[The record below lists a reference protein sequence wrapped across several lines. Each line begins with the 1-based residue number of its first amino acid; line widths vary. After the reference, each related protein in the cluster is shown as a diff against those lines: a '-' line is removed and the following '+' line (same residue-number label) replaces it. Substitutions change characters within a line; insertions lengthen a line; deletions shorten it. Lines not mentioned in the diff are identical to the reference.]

1 MYLFTSGVVPTA
13 ALIRLGGPPGSG
25 KSTLTES
32 LLTSWP
38 SGLLRW
44 ESQADE
50 GDRNPQARTKGL
62 RHVKWTDERGASYV
76 ITDMGGQDDF
86 FLVHQAFIAYDDVPA
101 VNLIV
106 VSSVEKAVIQ
116 DVKKWGEFFAC
127 RVRPDGGKP
136 HLLLVATRSDRASA
150 EDVAN
155 VGKAHRMLKEEFG
168 SYFSLFEIPLM
179 IDGRKSWAES
189 TRKLRDALHRIHGI
203 VMNPRVSHGADV
215 HRNSTE

>member
-1 MYLFTSGVVPTA
+1 MYLFTSGVVPPTA

-32 LLTSWP
+32 LLISRVA
-38 SGLLRW
+38 GFLRR

-62 RHVKWTDERGASYV
+62 RHVEWTDERGASFV

-101 VNLIV
+101 INLIV
-106 VSSVEKAVIQ
+106 VSSLEKAVIQ
-116 DVKKWGEFFAC
+116 QVRKWGEFFAC
-127 RVRPDGGKP
+127 RVRPDGSKP
-136 HLLLVATRSDRASA
+136 HLLLVATRSDQASA

-155 VGKAHRMLKEEFG
+155 VGEAHRMLKEEFG
-168 SYFSLFEIPLM
+168 PYFSLLEIPFM
-179 IDGRKSWAES
+179 VDGRKSWAES

-203 VMNPRVSHGADV
+203 VMDPKVSH
-215 HRNSTE
+215 

>member
-1 MYLFTSGVVPTA
+1 MYLFTSGVVPPTA

-32 LLTSWP
+32 LLTSWVG
-38 SGLLRW
+38 GLLRW
-44 ESQADE
+44 PWEWQADE

-62 RHVKWTDERGASYV
+62 RHVEWTDEQGASYV

-101 VNLIV
+101 INIIV
-106 VSSVEKAVIQ
+106 VSSLEKAVIQ
-116 DVKKWGEFFAC
+116 QVKKWGEFFAC
-127 RVRPDGGKP
+127 RVRPDVSKP

-155 VGKAHRMLKEEFG
+155 VGEAHRMLKEEFG
-168 SYFSLFEIPLM
+168 PYFSLFEIPFM

-189 TRKLRDALHRIHGI
+189 TQKLRDALYRIHGI
-203 VMNPRVSHGADV
+203 VMDPRVSQ
-215 HRNSTE
+215 